1 MGRDRE
7 QLGIDIS
14 EHEIRV
20 VQVRVRNG
28 KATVV
33 KAAWSPMPDEAF
45 QNGRVK
51 HIGALSLGI
60 KRLLDSSGL
69 GKAGSQAILNVS
81 SDRLAVRNVAVP
93 PVPDSELAA
102 VVAGE
107 VEHFSLMQSKGG
119 AFGFIRLLPPNRS
132 SSAGP
137 VQVTVMSVEEELT
150 SQLREVAER
159 ANIEVMALEP
169 TALAMLRTVS
179 LATPTTGTAFTLI
192 LGREF
197 TDAVFYINGD
207 LAAYRRLDVGSTM
220 ITETV
225 KRGAISPK
233 ESDASVA
240 VADPFEGLHEGAV
253 DRLALETRRTIEYL
267 QREFSDFAVLDRIQ
281 LITDFQEMEPLARIL
296 TRQFGIATSLIL
308 TPTSTADAGAILGE
322 FSGLGGVRYATAYG
336 LAMVNASGEGSR
348 VPKLDLFSTQ
358 RTAQVYETTKR
369 NFAGSVAVS
378 ALGIVLGLLGF
389 VMYNIQIDRVNNV
402 ILLTNGQTA
411 AIKAQIDQTV
421 EERARATKQ
430 YRALRKEGVPV
441 GTMMDYVVGS
451 LEAGVGLTS
460 VTISPDLKVTISGEA
475 LDEASVIKTTQ
486 SLQRSPV
493 LRGLMINSFSR
504 IDKQAANGIQ
514 FQLSGQTVS
523 MDRIRMSGLEARP

>member
-1 MGRDRE
+1 MGRDTE

-28 KATVV
+28 KATIL

-60 KRLLDSSGL
+60 KRLLDSAGL
-69 GKAGSQAILNVS
+69 GKSGNQAILNVS

-107 VEHFSLMQSKGG
+107 VEHFGLMQSKGG
-119 AFGFIRLLPPNRS
+119 AFGFIKLMPPNRS
-132 SSAGP
+132 ASAGP
-137 VQVTVMSVEEELT
+137 VQVTVMAVEEELT
-150 SQLREVAER
+150 THLREVAER
-159 ANIEVMALEP
+159 ANLEVMALEP

-179 LATPTTGTAFTLI
+179 LATPNTGTAFTLI
-192 LGREF
+192 IGREF

-220 ITETV
+220 MIETV
-225 KRGAISPK
+225 KRTQK
-233 ESDASVA
+233 DADA
-240 VADPFEGLHEGAV
+240 VDPFEGLHEGAV

-281 LITDFQEMEPLARIL
+281 LITDFQDMEPLARIL
-296 TRQFGIATSLIL
+296 TRQFGIATSLVT
-308 TPTSTADAGAILGE
+308 TPPSTTDGAVVTSEL
-322 FSGLGGVRYATAYG
+322 SGLGGVRYATAYG
-336 LAMVNASGEGSR
+336 LAMVNASGAGSR

-369 NFAGSVAVS
+369 NFAGSIAVS
-378 ALGIVLGLLGF
+378 AVGIVLGLLGF
-389 VMYNIQIDRVNNV
+389 VMYNMQIDRVNTV
-402 ILLTNGQTA
+402 ILTTNGQTA
-411 AIKAQIDQTV
+411 ALKAQIDKTV
-421 EERARATKQ
+421 EERARSTKQ
-430 YRALRKEGVPV
+430 YRALRKEGVPI

-451 LEAGVGLTS
+451 LEPGVGLTS
-460 VTISPDLKVTISGEA
+460 VAISPDLKVTIAGEA
-475 LDEASVIKTTQ
+475 VDEASVIKTTQ

-504 IDKQAANGIQ
+504 IDKQSSNGIQ

-523 MDRIRMSGLEARP
+523 MDRIKMSGMEARR